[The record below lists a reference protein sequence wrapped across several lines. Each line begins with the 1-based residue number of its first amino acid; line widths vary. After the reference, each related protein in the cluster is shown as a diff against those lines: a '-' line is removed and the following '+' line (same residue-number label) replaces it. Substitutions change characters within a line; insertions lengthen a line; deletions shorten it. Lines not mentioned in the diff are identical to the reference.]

1 MDLSGA
7 GAAGR
12 WGTSRGR
19 PGQLSRSLSVD
30 CGNACPDPVQI
41 RTMTVPPPT
50 SAWMRI
56 GEISQRTGVTPDVLR
71 AWERRYALLRP
82 RRTDGRTRLYSAAD
96 ETRVR
101 LMQRYI
107 AQGLSTAQAAEMVTA
122 ARLTVR
128 PGQALAIPPA
138 EVAEAHQ
145 EMQASL
151 DRFDETSA
159 QRALEKLFGTYSALT
174 VVRDV
179 MMPYLREVGDRWSV
193 GHVSIAQEHFASNFL
208 HARLLAFARGWDRG
222 LGPRAVLNCAPGEQH
237 TFGLIAFGV
246 ALHHFG
252 WRITYLGANTGVAMI
267 EEAATQVEP
276 DLVVVVAALPER
288 LVPILDGLRA
298 LGERWPTAIAGA
310 GASATLAARAGVQ
323 HLEGDPVGAA
333 ESVSLEGATATR

>member
-1 MDLSGA
+1 
-7 GAAGR
+7 
-12 WGTSRGR
+12 
-19 PGQLSRSLSVD
+19 
-30 CGNACPDPVQI
+30 
-41 RTMTVPPPT
+41 MTVPPPT

-56 GEISQRTGVTPDVLR
+56 GEISQRTGVTPDLLR
-71 AWERRYALLRP
+71 AWERRYALLNP

-107 AQGLSTAQAAEMVTA
+107 EQGLSPAQAAEMVTA

-128 PGQALAIPPA
+128 PGQALAIPPV

-179 MMPYLREVGDRWSV
+179 MMPYLREVGERWAE
-193 GHVSIAQEHFASNFL
+193 GHVSVAQEHFATNFI

-222 LGPRAVLNCAPGEQH
+222 LGPRALLACAPGEQH
-237 TFGLIAFGV
+237 TFGLIGFGV
-246 ALHHFG
+246 ALHQRG
-252 WRITYLGANTGVAMI
+252 WRITYLGADTTVAMV
-267 EEAATQVEP
+267 EEAAGHVTP
-276 DLVVVVAALPER
+276 DLVVVCAAMRER
-288 LVPILDGLRA
+288 MTATVDGLRA

-310 GASATLAARAGVQ
+310 GTSLTLAAQVSAR
-323 HLEGDPVGAA
+323 HLDGDPVTAA
-333 ESVSLEGATATR
+333 ENVSLQG

>member
-19 PGQLSRSLSVD
+19 PGQLSRSLSVN

-56 GEISQRTGVTPDVLR
+56 GEISQRTGVTPDLLR

-82 RRTDGRTRLYSAAD
+82 RRTHGRTRLYSAAD
-96 ETRVR
+96 EARVR

-107 AQGLSTAQAAEMVTA
+107 AQGLSPARGAEMVPP

-145 EMQASL
+145 EMRASL

-179 MMPYLREVGDRWSV
+179 MMPYLREVGERWSAR
-193 GHVSIAQEHFASNFL
+193 HVSIAQEHFATNFL

-222 LGPRAVLNCAPGEQH
+222 LGPRALLACAPNEQH
-237 TFGLIAFGV
+237 TFGLISFGV
-246 ALHHFG
+246 ALHQLG
-252 WRITYLGANTGVAMI
+252 WRITYLGADTTVAMI
-267 EEAATQVEP
+267 EETAAHVTP
-276 DLVVVVAALPER
+276 DLVVVFAAMPER
-288 LVPILDGLRA
+288 LAAIAADLQTLSRHRA
-298 LGERWPTAIAGA
+298 TAIAGA
-310 GASATLAARAGVQ
+310 GASPAV
-323 HLEGDPVGAA
+323 AA
-333 ESVSLEGATATR
+333 EISV